1 MSFLSGNQNERYFPA
16 INDHILTTPYD
27 YDIRSPEI
35 QRSMEAIICE
45 TLDTPAIQVPPRAPE
60 IGRLPTPE
68 LEPLSQVR
76 PSLCACCPDPEA
88 SRSTRSRSD
97 KMDNQLSNARAYI
110 ARISQAPQHM
120 GHMESDKLEQE
131 WRIALTA
138 DTWH

>member
-1 MSFLSGNQNERYFPA
+1 MSFLSESQNELYFPA
-16 INDHILTTPYD
+16 INDHILRTPDD
-27 YDIRSPEI
+27 YNIRSPEI

-45 TLDTPAIQVPPRAPE
+45 RLDTPAIQVPPRAPE

-76 PSLCACCPDPEA
+76 PALCACCPDPEA

-97 KMDNQLSNARAYI
+97 KMDNQSRM
-110 ARISQAPQHM
+110 SQAPQHM